1 MKHHTVSLRAAAVL
15 ALAFTLLTLAT
26 TSSRAA
32 VTNVAWYR
40 LGEKDPGAASGQ
52 LVSSASVDLVA
63 GHNLKRFGGPRYT
76 NNVSPAAASQLGSSL
91 AVLFNGVNQFYS
103 NTVVSMAR
111 NNFGIEAWVLPGAA
125 GAGSYLIAHNGNSAA
140 NGWGLS
146 MEVTTFPFT
155 TVSLGGEF
163 GGGTRIGGI
172 SLRGLGR
179 SVHVALVRANG
190 VSTFCVNGVA

>member
-1 MKHHTVSLRAAAVL
+1 MKHHTLSLRAAAVL
-15 ALAFTLLTLAT
+15 ALAFTLLALAT
-26 TSSRAA
+26 SSLAA

-52 LVSSASVDLVA
+52 IVSSASVDLVA

-103 NTVVSMAR
+103 NTVVSTAR
-111 NNFGIEAWVLPGAA
+111 NNFGIEAWVHPDAA

-146 MEVTTFPFT
+146 VEVTTFPLT
-155 TVSLGGEF
+155 SVSLAGEF
-163 GGGTRIGGI
+163 GGGTRIGG
-172 SLRGLGR
+172 SGLRTAGR
-179 SVHVALVRANG
+179 WVHVALVRDNG
-190 VSTFCVNGVA
+190 VSTF